1 MYTAT
6 AAAAVAMMATVAR
19 GQEAGNLT
27 VPLALK
33 GLLYTANVT
42 VSGANYSAVS
52 TAPYGPGSPSR
63 SA

>member
-1 MYTAT
+1 M
-6 AAAAVAMMATVAR
+6 AMMATVAR